1 MLSQLPL
8 WGQNLA
14 AIVTLLFGLLALGRP
29 RGVAHSLSM
38 ELRGL
43 RGRAEFR
50 IGFGGFMIG
59 AAGFVLWAQHP
70 LAFSVLGF
78 LWLGGAVARILAW
91 MIDQPV
97 LERAYLKLFLFE
109 LTMATLLLWQQAL
122 SGFQSPD

>member
-14 AIVTLLFGLLALGRP
+14 AVITLLLGLLALWRP
-29 RGVAHSLSM
+29 RGMAHSLGM

-59 AAGFVLWAQHP
+59 GAGYVLWAQHP
-70 LAFSVLGF
+70 VAFSVLGF
-78 LWLGGAVARILAW
+78 LWLGGALARILAW

-97 LERAYLKLFLFE
+97 LERAYLKLFLLE

-122 SGFQSPD
+122 AGFRLPT